1 MHTHTLLIADDS
13 ITTQRVIQLT
23 FADETIRV
31 VVAAD
36 GHQALDQIEAERPDI
51 ILACTSVPGVDGY
64 AIARHVSRQRHLRKI
79 PVLLLVNGF
88 ESHDEQKIKASR
100 ARGVLQKPLDPGVVI
115 SSVKHE
121 LSILALA
128 AERASVEPKPR
139 KARPS
144 SPRPQSARRRSAVP
158 TAGAVSRRAPK
169 FNARQ
174 KPAARRTQRGKGLPE
189 FDAINPEALADMSD
203 AIGQV
208 VGQAI
213 AHAISHA
220 IAGYQRPHGLAPEPA
235 IEVNLGSVV
244 SDAAN
249 DLRSRSPQSPMIVH
263 GDSTLLNQLRRDMGV
278 DDFVFDEASLRV
290 AVPDVP
296 VSSSTPSVAPLQSA
310 AATELEPSDV
320 LSDWSEDIQW
330 LAAEIK
336 TARVAPK
343 TGAPASSRDFSGLNS
358 PPPQALPARLGA
370 WLAACDITPGIGTF
384 GAATIAW
391 LRSGTAQLFEPLRGG
406 EVRVRTWAAWLA
418 GDLRRS

>member
-13 ITTQRVIQLT
+13 VTTQRVIQLT

-36 GHQALDQIEAERPDI
+36 GHQALDRIEADRPDI

-88 ESHDEQKIKASR
+88 ESHDEQKVKASR
-100 ARGVLQKPLDPGVVI
+100 AKGVLQKPLDPGVVI

-128 AERASVEPKPR
+128 AERASAGPKPR

-144 SPRPQSARRRSAVP
+144 SPRPRSASRRSAAP
-158 TAGAVSRRAPK
+158 TARA
-169 FNARQ
+169 
-174 KPAARRTQRGKGLPE
+174 KPAARRTQRVKALPE
-189 FDAINPEALADMSD
+189 FDAIVPEALAQNMSD

-213 AHAISHA
+213 AHAITHA
-220 IAGYQRPHGLAPEPA
+220 IAGYQRAHGLAPEPA
-235 IEVNLGSVV
+235 TETNLGSVV
-244 SDAAN
+244 TDAAH
-249 DLRSRSPQSPMIVH
+249 DLRSRSPESPMIVH
-263 GDSTLLNQLRRDMGV
+263 GDSTLLDQLRRDMGV
-278 DDFVFDEASLRV
+278 DDFVFDKALFR
-290 AVPDVP
+290 AARPGDP
-296 VSSSTPSVAPLQSA
+296 VSPSTPSLDPLRNSA
-310 AATELEPSDV
+310 AIKQEPSDI
-320 LSDWSEDIQW
+320 LSDWSNDLQW
-330 LAAEIK
+330 LAAEIG

-343 TGAPASSRDFSGLNS
+343 TGAPDSSRDFSGLNN
-358 PPPQALPARLGA
+358 PPSQALPARLGA
-370 WLAACDITPGIGTF
+370 WLAACDITPGIATF

-406 EVRVRTWAAWLA
+406 EVRVRSWVAWLA